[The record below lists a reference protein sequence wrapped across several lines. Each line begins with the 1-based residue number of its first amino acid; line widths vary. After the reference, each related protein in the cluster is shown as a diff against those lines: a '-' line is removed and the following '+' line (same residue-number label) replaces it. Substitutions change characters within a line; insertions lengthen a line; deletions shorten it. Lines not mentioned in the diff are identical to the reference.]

1 MDTFKKLFGP
11 ASSRDPRMSVTGTF
25 GNAQARQAQ
34 KSRLAAKPKQSF
46 GKSDIRSNT
55 ASRKGS
61 PSAMQMAERSAM
73 DRMSLDEKIVSP
85 KKKDVA
91 KSSPKKAPAK
101 KAASKPAA
109 KKAPSKAPAKSSP
122 DKGLAAARM
131 LGGKGGLSEDNAVM
145 KRLRQ
150 RAMERA
156 VKKMKGK

>member
-11 ASSRDPRMSVTGTF
+11 ASSRDSRMSVTGTF

-101 KAASKPAA
+101 KAAP
-109 KKAPSKAPAKSSP
+109 KKTASKAPAKSSP

-145 KRLRQ
+145 KSLRQ

>member
-101 KAASKPAA
+101 KAAP
-109 KKAPSKAPAKSSP
+109 KKTASKAPAKSSP

>member
-11 ASSRDPRMSVTGTF
+11 ASSRDPRMSISGTF
-25 GNAQARQAQ
+25 GSMQARKAQ

-46 GKSDIRSNT
+46 SKSDIRSNT

-85 KKKDVA
+85 KKKDVQ

-101 KAASKPAA
+101 KAAP
-109 KKAPSKAPAKSSP
+109 KKTASKAPAKSSP

-156 VKKMKGK
+156 VAKTKSKK